1 MMSAGCGNGQPRSQL
16 AWSACLA
23 CFMQWAVLICPLALA
38 QPPDVD
44 SLVMESRFQRTARY
58 LHDASPEMRAEFA
71 TSALREL
78 AEVYMA
84 EADLARKQAEDQVN
98 GSKLRAW
105 SIAVDQY
112 AGQIALLL
120 ADIELGLPVELRASE
135 KEAVTVVVAD
145 RATIL
150 SHPRVDQQATYEQRV
165 LLDFCGRSDCK
176 VLTAQAEAAP
186 QPIPV
191 SASQVNPVWK
201 FTERGPVCSH
211 NGIELRFSGA
221 RNLARSRAT
230 CQQLLQEIM
239 TLINEIAWQQR
250 HGVTVQWQ
258 AIAIHATPDRPEHLV
273 QLNGSGDSVLA
284 TVPLIHS
291 SPELLR
297 DITPWLQESVQ
308 NKKPAA
314 LQLDAARYGWERTG
328 DDLH

>member
-1 MMSAGCGNGQPRSQL
+1 M
-16 AWSACLA
+16 
-23 CFMQWAVLICPLALA
+23 CPVVLA
-38 QPPDVD
+38 QSPVAE
-44 SLVMESRFQRTARY
+44 SLVLESRFQRTARY
-58 LHDASPEMRAEFA
+58 LQDASPEMRGEFA

-84 EADLARKQAEDQVN
+84 EADLARKQAEDQGN
-98 GSKLRAW
+98 GSKLRGW

-120 ADIELGLPVELRASE
+120 ADIGLGLPVELRE
-135 KEAVTVVVAD
+135 NKKEAVTVVVAG

-176 VLTAQAEAAP
+176 LLTAQVEAAP

-191 SASQVNPVWK
+191 SASQVNPIWN

-211 NGIELRFSGA
+211 DGIELRFSGV

-230 CQQLLQEIM
+230 CQQLLQEVM

-250 HGVTVQWQ
+250 HGVSVQW
-258 AIAIHATPDRPEHLV
+258 HELSLRATPQRPEHLML
-273 QLNGSGDSVLA
+273 LNSAGDSILV
-284 TVPLIHS
+284 TVPLIYG
-291 SPELLR
+291 SPHLLE
-297 DITPWLQESVQ
+297 DIVPWIKERADT
-308 NKKPAA
+308 KKPAA
-314 LQLDAARYGWERTG
+314 IRLDADRYGWERTG
-328 DDLH
+328 D

>member
-1 MMSAGCGNGQPRSQL
+1 MMSAGCGNGQPGSQL

-23 CFMQWAVLICPLALA
+23 CFIQWALLMGPVALA
-38 QPPDVD
+38 QSPVAE
-44 SLVMESRFQRTARY
+44 SLVPESRFQRTARY
-58 LHDASPEMRAEFA
+58 LQDASPEMRGEFA

-84 EADLARKQAEDQVN
+84 EADLARKQAEDQGN

-120 ADIELGLPVELRASE
+120 ADIGLGLPVEIRE
-135 KEAVTVVVAD
+135 NKKEAVTVVVAG

-176 VLTAQAEAAP
+176 LLTAQAAAAP

-191 SASQVNPVWK
+191 SASQVNPIWN

-211 NGIELRFSGA
+211 DGIELSFSGV

-230 CQQLLQEIM
+230 CQQLLQEVM

-258 AIAIHATPDRPEHLV
+258 AIAIHATPDRPEHVV
-273 QLNGSGDSVLA
+273 QLNGMGDSVLA
-284 TVPLIHS
+284 TLPLIHS
-291 SPELLR
+291 SPELLP
-297 DITPWLQESVQ
+297 DITPWLQASVQ
-308 NKKPAA
+308 SKKPAA
-314 LQLDAARYGWERTG
+314 LQLDAARYGWEQTG
-328 DDLH
+328 D

>member
-23 CFMQWAVLICPLALA
+23 CVIQWALFMCPLVLA
-38 QPPDVD
+38 QSPVAE
-44 SLVMESRFQRTARY
+44 SLVLESRFQRTTRY
-58 LHDASPEMRAEFA
+58 LQDASPEMRAEFA

-84 EADLARKQAEDQVN
+84 EADLARKQAEDQGN
-98 GSKLRAW
+98 GSKLRGW

-120 ADIELGLPVELRASE
+120 ADIGLGLPVELRENE

-176 VLTAQAEAAP
+176 LLTAQAAAAP

-191 SASQVNPVWK
+191 SASQVNPIWK

-211 NGIELRFSGA
+211 AGIELSFSGV

-230 CQQLLQEIM
+230 CQQLLQEVM

-258 AIAIHATPDRPEHLV
+258 AIAIHATPDRPEHVV
-273 QLNGSGDSVLA
+273 QLNGMGDSVLA
-284 TVPLIHS
+284 TLPLIHS
-291 SPELLR
+291 SPELLP
-297 DITPWLQESVQ
+297 DITPWLQDSVQ
-308 NKKPAA
+308 SKKPAA
-314 LQLDAARYGWERTG
+314 LQLDAARYGWEQTG
-328 DDLH
+328 D